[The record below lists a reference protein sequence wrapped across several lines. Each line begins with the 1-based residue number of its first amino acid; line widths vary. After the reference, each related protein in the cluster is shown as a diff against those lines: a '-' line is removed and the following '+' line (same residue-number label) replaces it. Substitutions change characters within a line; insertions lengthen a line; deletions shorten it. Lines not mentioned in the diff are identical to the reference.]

1 MAEKRFEFTIVMS
14 GYGETPES
22 AWQDTLDTMAN
33 DSHFQTFDANEI
45 EYKITDIDGKTVDTP
60 KREYVLVSTLD
71 ANNQFALVATDTESA
86 LYEALNLLNYTLTSN

>member
-1 MAEKRFEFTIVMS
+1 MAQKRFEFTIVMP

-33 DSHFQTFDANEI
+33 DSHFQAFDANEI
-45 EYKITDIDGKTVDTP
+45 EYKITDENEKPIP

-71 ANNQFALVATDTESA
+71 ANNQFALFATDTESA
-86 LYEALNLLNYTLTSN
+86 LYEALNLLNWTVTSNRG